1 MMKST
6 SLFLLSAAVA
16 QLVLQQQG
24 GLVSAAFSLSMRVT
38 EGGTGSVSTRRGF
51 FSSGALATAAVVV
64 GVTASSPQEV
74 QAAPEIFTTENG
86 VKYAVTKEPKD
97 PKKAQSP
104 LTGDLVA
111 IEYTGYLTNGQ
122 IFDATHAQG
131 KNALLQFK
139 LGDTAVITGLNEMVS
154 NMVVGQKVQ
163 AIIPPS
169 LAYGDKGV
177 CLDDGECLIKPG
189 STLVYDI
196 YLNRRSIPPP

>member
-1 MMKST
+1 
-6 SLFLLSAAVA
+6 
-16 QLVLQQQG
+16 
-24 GLVSAAFSLSMRVT
+24 MRAT
-38 EGGTGSVSTRRGF
+38 EGGTGSVATRRGF
-51 FSSGALATAAVVV
+51 FSLGALATAAVVV

-74 QAAPEIFTTENG
+74 QAAPEIFTTEKG

-97 PKKAQSP
+97 PKRAQSP
-104 LTGDLVA
+104 LPGDLVA
-111 IEYTGYLTNGQ
+111 IEYTGYLTSGK

-154 NMVVGQKVQ
+154 NMVVGQQVQ

-189 STLVYDI
+189 STL
-196 YLNRRSIPPP
+196 